1 MEAVED
7 LGAPLRES
15 WGAAQAAQPA
25 QATGVLWPV
34 APPAPARTLV
44 DVLEAAAH
52 AWPQA
57 PALDADGQVLDYRT
71 LLAAVAE
78 SARHLAA
85 AGIGRGDR
93 VGVRVPSGTADLYL
107 AILAVLEV
115 GAAYVPVDFDDPDER
130 AELIWADAGVCAVI
144 GAGRTFTLRPAVAP
158 GRRPARPT
166 PGDDA
171 WIIFTSG
178 TTGRPKGVAVSHR
191 SAAAFV
197 DAEAGL
203 FLRGNELRPGDR
215 VLAGLSVAFDASCE
229 EMWLAWRHAACL
241 VPAPRALV
249 KAGADLG
256 PWLVQRGI
264 TVVSTVPTLVALWPV
279 ACLRQ
284 VRLLIL
290 GGEACPAELV
300 ERLAAPHRELWNTYG
315 PTETTV
321 VACAAPL
328 VPGEPVRI
336 GVPLAGWELAVVDR
350 AGDPVA
356 WHETGEL
363 LIGGVGA
370 ARYLDAAKDA
380 EKFRPHPSL
389 RAPRVYRSGDL
400 VRADPAGLV
409 FVGRADEQVKL
420 AGRRV
425 ELGEIDA
432 ALQALPGVRAA
443 AAAVRG
449 TAGGGEVLVGYL
461 VQERA
466 AGFDTEAARAL
477 LLERLP
483 RSLVPVLALVEELPT
498 RTSGKVDRAALPWP
512 LTGQADQR
520 TAGGAASGA
529 DADGLAGTA
538 AWLAARWRELLG
550 LPVTGR
556 SDFFALGG
564 TSLAAAR
571 LVSALRERHP
581 GVSVADVYG
590 HPTLRA
596 LAARLDELTGPPPEH
611 SCGAPFTTASGA
623 PFTTAS
629 GAPSGAPTGAPHVSA
644 PQAVRGEPRPVRPT
658 PRRAGLVQLLV
669 LTVAY
674 TVSGLRWVLALAA
687 LDNLTGRVPWAP
699 HAPWWLIITGW
710 LVLASAPGRLLLGA
724 GAARLLT
731 AGLRPGNYPRGG
743 SVHLRLWTAERAVA
757 AFNLAALI
765 GTPWARHYARALGCR
780 VGRGADLHT
789 MPPVSGLGRFG
800 PGCSVEPEADLAGWW
815 LEGDMLRLGRIG
827 VGAGARVGTR
837 AMLMPDARLGAGAD
851 LAAGSCLF
859 GELPAG
865 ERWHGSPARPLDGPG
880 VARAGEGWPAPAHG
894 SSRTWRLAYALALPL
909 LGLLPLLAA
918 APALLVVFQL
928 VDQDR
933 SLGAV
938 LVQLLTVSPLAALV
952 SMVCYAGLLVL
963 LVRLLG
969 RAITP
974 GFHPAHGKAAW
985 CTWVVSRLMGTA
997 RGALFPFYASLFTPV
1012 WLRLLGA
1019 GVGRRVEASTVLT
1032 LPGLMRVAD
1041 GAFLA
1046 DDTLIAPFEMRG
1058 GWLRLGIARVGRRAF
1073 VGNSGI
1079 VGPGRSLPDDALVGV
1094 LSDAP
1099 PQAEPGSSW
1108 LGRPGLALPRIAE
1121 TGDPSRTYEPPRRL
1135 ILARA
1140 AVELCRVVPV
1150 LFAVLLGDLA
1160 VVAMQ
1165 ELVDSDG
1172 LVLGGALVGPVLIG
1186 AGIAACLVTTAAK
1199 WLLVGRFKSGEHP
1212 LWSSFV
1218 WRNELYDTFVEE
1230 LAMPWLGR
1238 TLVGTPFLNLWL
1250 RSLGARIG
1258 RGVWCETHWL
1268 PETDLVAVADGAS
1281 VNRGCVLQT
1290 HLFHDRVMRL
1300 DQVRLGAGATL
1311 GPHSIVLPGSAVGAG
1326 TAVGASSLV
1335 MRGEEMPDGTRWA
1348 GNPVAAWPTA
1358 QRTTA
1363 ARTPRRHATPARHR
1377 PAPRRPASPGRQ
1389 R

>member
-1 MEAVED
+1 MKAVED
-7 LGAPLRES
+7 RGAQLRQS
-15 WGAAQAAQPA
+15 WGEQSRGDQAEPEAGA
-25 QATGVLWPV
+25 LWPV

-44 DVLEAAAH
+44 DILLAAAD
-52 AWPQA
+52 ACPQA

-71 LLAAVAE
+71 LLAAVDQLAQ
-78 SARHLAA
+78 RLAA

-107 AILAVLEV
+107 AILAVLRV
-115 GAAYVPVDFDDPDER
+115 GAAYVPVDFGDPDER
-130 AELIWADAGVCAVI
+130 AELIWADAAVCAVI
-144 GAGRTFTLRPAVAP
+144 GAGCAVTPSPTVAP
-158 GRRPARPT
+158 GRRPGPVT
-166 PGDDA
+166 PEDDA

-203 FLRGNELRPGDR
+203 FLREDPLGPGDR

-241 VPAPRALV
+241 VPAPRSLV
-249 KAGADLG
+249 KAGTDLG
-256 PWLVQRGI
+256 PWLVERGI
-264 TVVSTVPTLVALWPV
+264 TVVSTVPTLLALWPV
-279 ACLRQ
+279 HCLQR
-284 VRLLIL
+284 VRLLIV

-300 ERLAAPHRELWNTYG
+300 ERLAGPHREFWNTYG

-321 VACAAPL
+321 VACAAL
-328 VPGEPVRI
+328 LTPGQPVRI
-336 GVPLAGWELAVVDR
+336 GAPLDGWELAVVD
-350 AGDPVA
+350 GQGKPVA

-363 LIGGVGA
+363 LIGGVGT
-370 ARYLDAAKDA
+370 ARYLDPAKDA
-380 EKFRPHPSL
+380 EKFRPHEWL
-389 RAPRVYRSGDL
+389 RSPRVYRSGDL
-400 VRADPAGLV
+400 VRAEPEGLI

-443 AAAVRG
+443 AAAVRK
-449 TAGGGEVLVGYL
+449 TAAGGEVLVGYL
-461 VQERA
+461 VPERPGQ
-466 AGFDTEAARAL
+466 GFDTEAARAL

-483 RSLVPVLALVEELPT
+483 QSLVPVLALVEDLPT
-498 RTSGKVDRAALPWP
+498 RTSGKVDRGALPWP
-512 LTGQADQR
+512 LAGADDES
-520 TAGGAASGA
+520 GAA
-529 DADGLAGTA
+529 DDLDPTA

-550 LPVTGR
+550 LPVTGQ
-556 SDFFALGG
+556 SDFFVLGG
-564 TSLAAAR
+564 TSLAAAK
-571 LVSALRERHP
+571 LVSVLRGRCP
-581 GVSVADVYG
+581 AVSVSDVYG
-590 HPTLRA
+590 HPTLLG
-596 LAARLDELTGPPPEH
+596 LAARLDELTGGPVPPADP
-611 SCGAPFTTASGA
+611 AT
-623 PFTTAS
+623 
-629 GAPSGAPTGAPHVSA
+629 HVSA
-644 PQAVRGEPRPVRPT
+644 PQAVHGLVRPVRPT
-658 PRRAGLVQLLV
+658 PRRAGLIQLLV

-674 TVSGLRWVLALAA
+674 TISGLRWVLALAA
-687 LDNLTGRVPWAP
+687 LDNLTHKVPWAP

-710 LVLASAPGRLLLGA
+710 LVLASAPGRLLLGSA
-724 GAARLLT
+724 AARLLT
-731 AGLRPGNYPRGG
+731 AGLTPGSYPRGG

-757 AFNLAALI
+757 VFNLAALL

-780 VGRGADLHT
+780 VGQGADLHT
-789 MPPVSGLGRFG
+789 MPPVTGLGRFG
-800 PGCSVEPEADLAGWW
+800 AGCSVEPEADVAGWW
-815 LEGDMLRLGRIG
+815 LDGDQLQLGRIEI
-827 VGAGARVGTR
+827 GAGARVGTR
-837 AMLMPDARLGAGAD
+837 AILMPDARLGEGAD
-851 LAAGSCLF
+851 LAPGSCLF

-865 ERWHGSPARPLDGPG
+865 ERWHGSPARPLDGAG
-880 VARAGEGWPAPAHG
+880 VARAGEGWPAAAHG
-894 SSRTWRLAYALALPL
+894 RSRGWNLAYALAMPL
-909 LGLLPLLAA
+909 LSLLPVLAA

-938 LVQLLTVSPLAALV
+938 LVQLLTVSPLAALA
-952 SMVCYAGLLVL
+952 SIACYAGLLVL
-963 LVRLLG
+963 VVRLLS
-969 RAITP
+969 RPIKP
-974 GFHPAHGKAAW
+974 GFHPAHGRVAW
-985 CTWVVSRLMGTA
+985 CTWVVSRLMTTA
-997 RGALFPFYASLFTPV
+997 RGALFPLYASLFTPI

-1019 GVGRRVEASTVLT
+1019 SVGRRVEASTVLT
-1032 LPGLMRVAD
+1032 LPGLMRVDD

-1058 GWLRLGIARVGRRAF
+1058 GWLRLGASQVGRRAF

-1079 VGPGRSLPDDALVGV
+1079 VGPSRDLPDDALVGV

-1108 LGRPGLALPRIAE
+1108 LGRPGLALPRVAE
-1121 TGDPSRTYEPPRRL
+1121 TGDLSRTYDPPRRL
-1135 ILARA
+1135 MLARA

-1150 LFAVLLGDLA
+1150 LVAVLLGDLA

-1165 ELVDSDG
+1165 QLVDSDG
-1172 LVLGGALVGPVLIG
+1172 LILGAALVGPVLIG

-1230 LAMPWLGR
+1230 LAMPWLGQ
-1238 TLVGTPFLNLWL
+1238 TLSGTPFLNVWL

-1268 PETDLVAVADGAS
+1268 PETDLVAVEDGAS

-1300 DQVRLGAGATL
+1300 DRVKLGAGATL
-1311 GPHSIVLPGSAVGAG
+1311 GPHSIVLPGSAVGDG

-1348 GNPVAAWPTA
+1348 GNPVAAWPTGH
-1358 QRTTA
+1358 RA
-1363 ARTPRRHATPARHR
+1363 ASASRTPRRHATPGRHR
-1377 PAPRRPASPGRQ
+1377 NTPRRAASPGRQ